1 MSVNRRT
8 FMRILGSSAVIVAA
22 GGGSFALTRTP
33 ASALAPWSA
42 AGQGYSDPRV
52 RALSYAILAPN
63 PHNRQPWMVDLRGEE
78 EAVLYC
84 DPEKRLPETDPY
96 NRQITIGLGCFLELL
111 SQAAAEEGFALEIT
125 PFPEGEPQP
134 YLDDR
139 PVARIKFTR
148 DASLTPDPLFAHV
161 LERRSYKEPFDTAQ
175 KVSSTTLEKLSAAA
189 ASDVHLGVT
198 NDATRIEMFRDL
210 SFRAHTIEMITP
222 RTMQESIDLMR
233 IGKKAINENPDGI
246 DLGGPMLEGMNKLG
260 LLTHESLADPSST
273 AFKQGLDIYEAM
285 LMSAMGYAWVITD
298 GNGRL
303 DQLAAGRAWIRT
315 NLQATGLGLAIHPL
329 SQALQEYPE
338 MADLYREIHQTLGAN
353 GNQTVQMFGRLGYG
367 PPVPPSPRWTVE
379 TKLI

>member
-1 MSVNRRT
+1 
-8 FMRILGSSAVIVAA
+8 
-22 GGGSFALTRTP
+22 
-33 ASALAPWSA
+33 
-42 AGQGYSDPRV
+42 
-52 RALSYAILAPN
+52 
-63 PHNRQPWMVDLRGEE
+63 MVDLRGEE

-111 SQAAAEEGFALEIT
+111 SQAAAEEGFVLEIT

-139 PVARIKFTR
+139 PVAHIKFTR
-148 DASLTPDPLFAHV
+148 DASATPDPLFAHV

-222 RTMQESIDLMR
+222 RTMQESVDLMR

-329 SQALQEYPE
+329 SQALQEYSE
-338 MADLYREIHQTLGAN
+338 MADLYKEIHQVLGAN